1 MDKIIA
7 EIFGSN
13 FKQLLHK
20 QADNIYFEQAKTD
33 TIWNWYCD
41 KEPKL
46 LPDHTV
52 IEWEIGG
59 GIMFLGIIIETE
71 VEVPEEKIESI
82 FPSDKYQTFVD
93 VYITIDK
100 NGDVTNFRSD
110 DFRRLESDT
119 VLYDK
124 LFPIAVEEIKSKYNK
139 WNPGTIK
146 DEPMNTE
153 YEFRVYFKNK
163 AT

>member
-1 MDKIIA
+1 
-7 EIFGSN
+7 
-13 FKQLLHK
+13 
-20 QADNIYFEQAKTD
+20 
-33 TIWNWYCD
+33 
-41 KEPKL
+41 
-46 LPDHTV
+46 
-52 IEWEIGG
+52 
-59 GIMFLGIIIETE
+59 MFLGIIIETE